1 MRPFCRI
8 LLLVVVLGIL
18 TAPLI
23 DARGKGKKR
32 KHKANR
38 NKRQEELNVQ
48 PANEEPVQPLNESPV
63 QPANEEPVPPEE
75 VFFLQKQYLKHLIL
89 SSNFCQKNLN

>member
-8 LLLVVVLGIL
+8 LLLVVVLGLL

-32 KHKANR
+32 RNKTNR
-38 NKRQEELNVQ
+38 KKRQEELNVQ
-48 PANEEPVQPLNESPV
+48 PANEEPVQP
-63 QPANEEPVPPEE
+63 ANEEPVPPEE
-75 VFFLQKQYLKHLIL
+75 VLKNIYQIKSLTFKCNLIIL
-89 SSNFCQKNLN
+89 STRTLNISV

>member
-23 DARGKGKKR
+23 DAKGKGRKR

-48 PANEEPVQPLNESPV
+48 PANEEPVQPANETPV

-75 VFFLQKQYLKHLIL
+75 VCFTKEKSKIYCLKL
-89 SSNFCQKNLN
+89 